1 VLVGRR
7 TRGLSDAFDGDIVRV
22 VIWQS
27 SQMLR
32 KCKEGESESEVEGG
46 DDNERRYKEEQ
57 SP

>member
-1 VLVGRR
+1 
-7 TRGLSDAFDGDIVRV
+7 
-22 VIWQS
+22 
-27 SQMLR
+27 MLR